1 MIDEALERYIN
12 IYAYK
17 IRPPIKGVSSV
28 FLVVWNDRA
37 MQDDKRKAWHA
48 TSTPSEKHGFREG

>member
-1 MIDEALERYIN
+1 MIDEVLEIYIY
-12 IYAYK
+12 IYVYK

-48 TSTPSEKHGFREG
+48 TSTPSEKHGLIEQ